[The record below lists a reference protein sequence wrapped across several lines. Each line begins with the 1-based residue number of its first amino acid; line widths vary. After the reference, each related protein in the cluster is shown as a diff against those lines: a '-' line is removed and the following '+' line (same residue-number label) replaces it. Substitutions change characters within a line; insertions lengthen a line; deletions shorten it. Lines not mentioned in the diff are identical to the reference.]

1 MTLRNKNWYWPVTA
15 ALAITI
21 LTLSGSQC
29 SQVADRA
36 VGPDSGTLGDGNG
49 NGVSACVHACNE
61 IAKNDRD
68 EERDLHR
75 ANIQACNRNPA
86 CLEQE
91 AARHEARQEEI
102 AAASQSCKAPCHEQG
117 RGGGGQ

>member
-1 MTLRNKNWYWPVTA
+1 MTLRNKNWYWPITA

-36 VGPDSGTLGDGNG
+36 VGPGSGTLDNG
-49 NGVSACVHACNE
+49 SGVSACVRACND
-61 IAKNDRD
+61 IAKDARD
-68 EERDLHR
+68 AEQDLHR
-75 ANIQACNRNPA
+75 ANIEACHGNPA

-91 AARHEARQEEI
+91 RARHEARQEEI
-102 AAASQSCKAPCHEQG
+102 AAAAQSCKAPCHEQG